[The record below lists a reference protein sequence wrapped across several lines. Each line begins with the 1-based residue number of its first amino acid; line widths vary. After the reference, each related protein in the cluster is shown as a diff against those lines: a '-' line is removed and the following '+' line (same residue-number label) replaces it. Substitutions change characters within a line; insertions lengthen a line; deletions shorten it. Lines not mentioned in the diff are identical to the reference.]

1 MSLLRTGLVLYDRTG
16 KPEPDRVSEERR
28 LKGAPFPPV
37 RCKKLR
43 FSEFCDYRNTLPP
56 LLAAHAVV
64 YVRRW
69 VPVMRPIVR
78 CDEFGRVYF
87 EHPSCLKI
95 YKDHGPLTEDLFIE
109 KLGCGDYSFRLN
121 DRRISLQTD
130 PNAATV
136 VYSEL
141 STWRDW
147 SAHPPVLDYEQL
159 DRNHPHNSGF
169 LAWLDLAE
177 DVGGAG
183 HRPFSSGISR
193 WDLSAP
199 ESNPRQC
206 FTRGPFDT
214 RFGSRNW

>member
-69 VPVMRPIVR
+69 VPVMKPIVR
-78 CDEFGRVYF
+78 CDEFGRAYVGQ
-87 EHPSCLKI
+87 PRCLKI

-109 KLGCGDYSFRLN
+109 KLGCGDYS
-121 DRRISLQTD
+121 
-130 PNAATV
+130 
-136 VYSEL
+136 
-141 STWRDW
+141 
-147 SAHPPVLDYEQL
+147 
-159 DRNHPHNSGF
+159 
-169 LAWLDLAE
+169 
-177 DVGGAG
+177 
-183 HRPFSSGISR
+183 SR
-193 WDLSAP
+193 
-199 ESNPRQC
+199 
-206 FTRGPFDT
+206 
-214 RFGSRNW
+214 